1 LLCNAESLGHYDPK
15 KPAVIRNWDIMP
27 QLIKNRL
34 QVPLKKAQK
43 TGVIR
48 IKRTDFPEKIQFLK
62 FFAGLARILL
72 CC

>member
-1 LLCNAESLGHYDPK
+1 
-15 KPAVIRNWDIMP
+15 MP

-43 TGVIR
+43 TGVIH

-72 CC
+72 CY